1 VPRCKEN
8 EMIISEKQIMQLM
21 ELVRQLQTI
30 LLLASNNERAKHQYN
45 CSDELLNSIANQ
57 QSEELKVIE

>member
-1 VPRCKEN
+1 
-8 EMIISEKQIMQLM
+8 MQLM